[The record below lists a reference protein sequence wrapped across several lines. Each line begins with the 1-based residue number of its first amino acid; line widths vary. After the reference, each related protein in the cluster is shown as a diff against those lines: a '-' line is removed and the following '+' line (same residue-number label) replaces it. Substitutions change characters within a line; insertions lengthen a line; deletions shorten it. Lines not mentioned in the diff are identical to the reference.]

1 MQRNVVV
8 IQQTTEMHEL
18 LASMKF
24 KIMEARN
31 CIDGIRKIIRYSPDL
46 VIGEINI
53 PNLNGLS
60 MARILSI
67 LQINVPLILTSY
79 MEKYREPAS
88 AFSNVAGF
96 LMNPTNFTD
105 KQRLVFGKEFQSIWE
120 KLDDWGI
127 GTSEYQYR
135 FRQHEWAN
143 LLGLSSRKKLLLV
156 EDDAVFKTLTL
167 RKLDYANNYK
177 LFSAQDGLEGVFKA
191 LLLEPDLILTDI
203 MMPKLD
209 GMAMSQIFYILNKP
223 FPIVFLT
230 AKDDK
235 ESKAKAQKTMGALG
249 YMNKRILKDGDLFLQ
264 SVEKYIK
271 KAELIK
277 PLSTKM
283 YQKGDSELLTK
294 NGGTEGILME
304 KTQEVS

>member
-1 MQRNVVV
+1 MHGRNVVV

-24 KIMEARN
+24 KVMEAKN

-46 VIGEINI
+46 VIGEIDM

-60 MARILSI
+60 MARILHV
-67 LQINVPLILTSY
+67 LQIKVPIILTSFL
-79 MEKYREPAS
+79 EKYREPALVY
-88 AFSNVAGF
+88 SNVAGF
-96 LMNPTNFTD
+96 LINPTHLTD
-105 KQRLVFGKEFQSIWE
+105 EQRLVFNAEFNSITE
-120 KLDDWGI
+120 KLEDWDLDI
-127 GTSEYQYR
+127 SKYKYS

-143 LLGLSSRKKLLLV
+143 LLGLSNRKKLLLV
-156 EDDAVFKTLTL
+156 EDDVAFKTLTL
-167 RKLDYANNYK
+167 RKLDNVGNYD

-191 LLLEPDLILTDI
+191 LLVEPDLILTDI

-235 ESKAKAQKTMGALG
+235 ESKVKAQKTMGALG
-249 YMNKRILKDGDLFLQ
+249 YMNKRILKDRDLFLQ
-264 SVEKYIK
+264 SIDKYIK
-271 KAELIK
+271 KAETIK
-277 PLSTKM
+277 PSRTKL
-283 YQKGDSELLTK
+283 YQEGDSEALII
-294 NGGTEGILME
+294 NEDE
-304 KTQEVS
+304 KF